1 MLSDSSSSSG
11 SCCYKNKFKYI
22 GKDVMLKKI
31 KPKEIFKI
39 IFKILFMGEGKARRN
54 QVEFILV

>member
-11 SCCYKNKFKYI
+11 SCCYKNKIKYI
-22 GKDVMLKKI
+22 GEDVMLKKI
-31 KPKEIFKI
+31 KPKERFKI

-54 QVEFILV
+54 